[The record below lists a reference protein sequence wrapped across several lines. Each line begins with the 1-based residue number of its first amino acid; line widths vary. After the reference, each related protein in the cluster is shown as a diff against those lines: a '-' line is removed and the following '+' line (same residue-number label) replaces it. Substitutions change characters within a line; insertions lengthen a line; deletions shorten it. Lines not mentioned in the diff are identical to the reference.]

1 MSKNNGD
8 CIYVLEDNKIAQST
22 PTEKTFFGDIRKIVS
37 GYGMSY
43 FKCNSDNIES
53 MISAINS
60 AIQERK
66 PCFIHLETKRLSS
79 HSKSD
84 DNRDD
89 KFIETLFVDDILHN
103 KLSEGAMSYDDD
115 YIVEIKNLFDEV
127 KKDERK
133 ISMAT
138 IYNTLKQFTSLGL
151 IREIVVDQNKSLYC
165 NNNQSHYHL
174 YIEDEGKVIDIPT
187 QNIDL
192 DIPSIPA
199 CLKLH
204 DIDVIVRI
212 RTLKDKNS

>member
-1 MSKNNGD
+1 MNASIEVYNPMSA
-8 CIYVLEDNKIAQST
+8 Y
-22 PTEKTFFGDIRKIVS
+22 
-37 GYGMSY
+37 
-43 FKCNSDNIES
+43 
-53 MISAINS
+53 NS
-60 AIQERK
+60 AIYK
-66 PCFIHLETKRLSS
+66 LEKNGIRATKQRRVLA
-79 HSKSD
+79 KLIF
-84 DNRDD
+84 D
-89 KFIETLFVDDILHN
+89 KGKRHISAE
-103 KLSEGAMSYDDD
+103 
-115 YIVEIKNLFDEV
+115 NLFDEV

-212 RTLKDKNS
+212 RTLKDKNN

>member
-1 MSKNNGD
+1 MNASIEVYNPMSA
-8 CIYVLEDNKIAQST
+8 YS
-22 PTEKTFFGDIRKIVS
+22 
-37 GYGMSY
+37 
-43 FKCNSDNIES
+43 
-53 MISAINS
+53 SAINKLEKNGIRATKQRRVLAKLIFDKGKRHIS
-60 AIQERK
+60 AE
-66 PCFIHLETKRLSS
+66 
-79 HSKSD
+79 
-84 DNRDD
+84 
-89 KFIETLFVDDILHN
+89 
-103 KLSEGAMSYDDD
+103 
-115 YIVEIKNLFDEV
+115 NLIDEV
-127 KKDERK
+127 KEDERK

-187 QNIDL
+187 KNIDL

-212 RTLKDKNS
+212 RTLKDKNN

>member
-1 MSKNNGD
+1 MTAKKLWSPSTTKNNLNLF
-8 CIYVLEDNKIAQST
+8 LEYLA
-22 PTEKTFFGDIRKIVS
+22 DI
-37 GYGMSY
+37 GNFNSY
-43 FKCNSDNIES
+43 SDLHKWSIEHKE
-53 MISAINS
+53 I
-60 AIQERK
+60 
-66 PCFIHLETKRLSS
+66 FW
-79 HSKSD
+79 
-84 DNRDD
+84 D
-89 KFIETLFVDDILHN
+89 KFWSFTDIEGDKKDDIFIDSKHFVDTKFFNSSTLN
-103 KLSEGAMSYDDD
+103 YAE
-115 YIVEIKNLFDEV
+115 NLFDEV
-127 KKDERK
+127 KEDQRK

-138 IYNTLKQFTSLGL
+138 IYNTLKQFTSLGM

-212 RTLKDKNS
+212 RTLKDKNN

>member
-1 MSKNNGD
+1 MTASIETYNPMSAYN
-8 CIYVLEDNKIAQST
+8 
-22 PTEKTFFGDIRKIVS
+22 
-37 GYGMSY
+37 
-43 FKCNSDNIES
+43 
-53 MISAINS
+53 SAINKLEKNGIRATKQRRVLAKLIFDKGKRHIS
-60 AIQERK
+60 AE
-66 PCFIHLETKRLSS
+66 
-79 HSKSD
+79 
-84 DNRDD
+84 
-89 KFIETLFVDDILHN
+89 
-103 KLSEGAMSYDDD
+103 
-115 YIVEIKNLFDEV
+115 NLFDEV

-212 RTLKDKNS
+212 RTLKDKNN

>member
-1 MSKNNGD
+1 MTASIEIYNPMSAYN
-8 CIYVLEDNKIAQST
+8 
-22 PTEKTFFGDIRKIVS
+22 
-37 GYGMSY
+37 
-43 FKCNSDNIES
+43 
-53 MISAINS
+53 SAINKLEKNGIRATKQRRVLAKLIFNKGKRHIS
-60 AIQERK
+60 AE
-66 PCFIHLETKRLSS
+66 
-79 HSKSD
+79 
-84 DNRDD
+84 
-89 KFIETLFVDDILHN
+89 
-103 KLSEGAMSYDDD
+103 
-115 YIVEIKNLFDEV
+115 NLFDEV
-127 KKDERK
+127 KQDERK

-187 QNIDL
+187 KNIDL

-212 RTLKDKNS
+212 RTLKDKNN